1 MYNRIRVNYF
11 GDNIKK
17 HLYLNLFWR
26 SLVLS
31 ASTIGGGFVIISV
44 MRRIYVIK
52 LEWLTEEDML
62 DITSLAQTCPGAV
75 AVNASILA
83 GYRLGGIPGAVLSV
97 LGTVLPPLAIMSA
110 IAALYSGLGGNG
122 IMEKLMTGMQAGVSA
137 VLLDT
142 ALVLT
147 KNAVSGGFLRILIF
161 GCALYLAVFT
171 GISAAFVI
179 LGAAAAGIAAHA
191 VSVIRREV

>member
-1 MYNRIRVNYF
+1 M
-11 GDNIKK
+11 KK

-52 LEWLTEEDML
+52 LGWLTEEDML

-161 GCALYLAVFT
+161 VCALYLAVFT
-171 GISAAFVI
+171 GISTAFVI